1 MKCRQKETKGQER
14 LVFESCP
21 RGSKRVLRTDSRLSR
36 MLPGPDAWGKG
47 RSFGRKRR
55 YEVFSLSVIGT
66 YQCDPGPCVNL
77 RAVVASRALKIE
89 LMGGKLRLSIPP
101 DYTFVLIS
109 TWIRRGLVHISKHID
124 LRETDPSSQ
133 PIRNIRRP
141 LKWNSTRRCQHNE
154 NVVR

>member
-1 MKCRQKETKGQER
+1 MNH
-14 LVFESCP
+14 V
-21 RGSKRVLRTDSRLSR
+21 RG
-36 MLPGPDAWGKG
+36 G
-47 RSFGRKRR
+47 RSECCGRTPGCRGCCPALTLGERDDHSVESER

-109 TWIRRGLVHISKHID
+109 TRIRRGLVHISKHID